1 MEEIVFN
8 AKDRKVIGKQVRALR
23 REGRLPAVLY
33 GHHIGSLPISLDFHE
48 ASMVL
53 PTISSSHLINISVD
67 GGEQH
72 TALVREKQRHPVTGQ
87 LIHVDFLA
95 VSLTEKLRAM
105 VRLELVGTAP
115 AIRDFDGVLV
125 SGYEE
130 IEVECLPGDLP
141 ERINV
146 DITGLMKI
154 GDSIHVR
161 DLKISD
167 SVQVLTDSDEM
178 VVIVTAPAVAVQEE
192 VVEVA
197 VEGEPEVIEKGKR
210 EEENF

>member
-1 MEEIVFN
+1 MEEIVFK
-8 AKDRKVIGKQVRALR
+8 AKDRKVTGKQVRALR

-33 GHHIGSLPISLDFHE
+33 GHHIGSIPISLDFHE

-53 PTISSSHLINISVD
+53 PKISSSHLVKISVE

-72 TALVREKQRHPVTGQ
+72 TALVREKQRHPVTGY
-87 LIHVDFLA
+87 LIHVDFQA
-95 VSLTEKLRAM
+95 VSLTETLRAM
-105 VRLELVGTAP
+105 VRLELVGLAP

-125 SGYEE
+125 SQYEE

-141 ERINV
+141 ERISV
-146 DITGLMKI
+146 DITVLKKI

-161 DLKISD
+161 DLQIPE
-167 SVQVLTDSDEM
+167 SVEVLTASDEM
-178 VVIVTAPAVAVQEE
+178 VVIVTPPAVAVQEE

-197 VEGEPEVIEKGKR
+197 AEGEPEVIERGKR